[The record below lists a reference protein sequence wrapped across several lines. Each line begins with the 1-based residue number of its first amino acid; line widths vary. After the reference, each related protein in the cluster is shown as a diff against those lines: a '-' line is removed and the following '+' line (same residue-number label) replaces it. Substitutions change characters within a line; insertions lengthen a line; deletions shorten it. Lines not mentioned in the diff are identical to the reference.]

1 MGTLRAAVVAS
12 FGAAVVASVCLTGTA
27 FAQGKPPTAKQ
38 KAKAS
43 ELVKQAIA
51 KSQAGDHETAAS
63 LYEEAFK
70 IIPQPLLLSNI
81 GSEYQAMQK
90 PVESL
95 KYFCKY
101 IEADP
106 TGSNISFATAQAKTL
121 YIELGGVTT
130 VTDADV
136 CKPIVKPPPPKEPD
150 PVVVETKPPPVE
162 HQVVPRQ
169 EAPKASPLRWVGLGL
184 GVVGIGVFGG
194 GVYFGMKAADITD
207 QINNHDPSDP
217 WPANIREL
225 EADGASY
232 EKKQIAL
239 MVGGGV
245 AVAAGVALFFI
256 GAPKAQREG
265 AASVSITPVAT
276 PDTLGFAAA
285 GRF

>member
-1 MGTLRAAVVAS
+1 MGTRRAAIVVSLGAS
-12 FGAAVVASVCLTGTA
+12 LLMPAGALAG
-27 FAQGKPPTAKQ
+27 PTAKQ
-38 KAKAS
+38 RAKAS

-51 KSQAGDHETAAS
+51 KSQADDHETAVG

-81 GSEYQAMQK
+81 GSEYQAMKK
-90 PVESL
+90 PVEAL

-106 TGSNISFATAQAKTL
+106 TGSNISFATAQARTL

-136 CKPIVKPPPPKEPD
+136 CKPIVKPPPPEPD
-150 PVVVETKPPPVE
+150 PIVEEKKAPPIE
-162 HQVVPRQ
+162 AKKNEAPR
-169 EAPKASPLRWVGLGL
+169 ESPKASPLRWVGLGL

-194 GVYFGMKAADITD
+194 GVYFGMKAGDISD
-207 QINNHDPSDP
+207 QITNHNPADP
-217 WPANIREL
+217 WPGNIAQL

-232 EKKQIAL
+232 EKKQIAF

-256 GAPKAQREG
+256 GGPKAQREG
-265 AASVSITPVAT
+265 ATSVSITPVAT

>member
-1 MGTLRAAVVAS
+1 MGTLRAAVVVA
-12 FGAAVVASVCLTGTA
+12 FGASVATA
-27 FAQGKPPTAKQ
+27 LLVPAAALAGPTAKQ

-63 LYEEAFK
+63 LYEDAFK

-90 PVESL
+90 PVEAL

-106 TGSNISFATAQAKTL
+106 TGSNISFATAQAKIL

-130 VTDADV
+130 VTDDEV

-150 PVVVETKPPPVE
+150 PVVEDKKPAPIVEVVTPPRE
-162 HQVVPRQ
+162 D
-169 EAPKASPLRWVGLGL
+169 APTASPLRWVGVGL

-194 GVYFGMKAADITD
+194 GVYFGMKAGDISD
-207 QINNHDPSDP
+207 QITNHNPAEP
-217 WPANIREL
+217 WPRNIAQL

-245 AVAAGVALFFI
+245 AVVAGVALYFI
-256 GAPKAQREG
+256 GGPKARREG

-276 PDTLGFAAA
+276 PDTLGFAAS